1 MEESGEGS
9 RLGTSAT
16 FPCTPRT
23 NGKAE
28 RFVQTSLREW
38 AYAKRAP
45 AMGIYRGFIRGIRL
59 IMAEPEGE
67 LLNSLFEELADCE
80 TQLKHLDQRVFERP
94 RGVSL

>member
-1 MEESGEGS
+1 
-9 RLGTSAT
+9 
-16 FPCTPRT
+16 
-23 NGKAE
+23 
-28 RFVQTSLREW
+28 
-38 AYAKRAP
+38 
-45 AMGIYRGFIRGIRL
+45 MGIYRGFIRGIRL